1 MAARNLEQA
10 IEAVVG
16 AHSGSPHDVLGP
28 HKAGKAKVSIRAFR
42 PTAKTL
48 YVVTGETAERTE
60 MTRLREE
67 GFFEVTLAGELPG
80 LTYHYEALTHN
91 DETETFADP
100 YAFRDPLMTD
110 YDRHLFGEGRL
121 LYAYDKLG
129 AHRREIEG
137 VKGVNFAVWAP
148 NAYRVSVVGN
158 FNGWDARVHPMQSQG
173 GGGLWELFI
182 PGLDVGEVYK
192 YDLRSHNA
200 DYRGEK
206 ADPYGFRSEVRP
218 RNGSIVANLDGYTWG
233 DEDWIDKRSIEGV
246 LNGPMV
252 TYEVHLGSWRR
263 NADGNFLTYR
273 ELADQLV
280 PYIRDM
286 GYTHI
291 ELMPIAEHPLDASWG
306 YQVTGYYAVTSRYG
320 SPEDFMYFV
329 DTCHQNDIGVILDW
343 VPAHFPKDG
352 FALSYFD
359 GTHLYT
365 HDDPRRA
372 EHPDW
377 GTYIFN
383 YGRNEVRNFLVANAL
398 FWLKQ
403 YHIDGLRVDAVSSM
417 LYLSFGREDGGWMPN
432 QFGGHENLEAI
443 EFLREVNKVV
453 HGEFPGAVTIA
464 EESTSWPMVSR
475 PTYVGGLGFTLKWNM
490 GWMHDTLKYMKSDPI
505 YRRWEH
511 NTITFSI
518 MYAFSENFVLSL
530 SHDEVVHLKKSMLS
544 KMAGDWWQ
552 KFSSLRL
559 LYGYQTTHPG
569 KKLTFMGMEIGQWS
583 EWSEERALDW
593 SLLEGPMHTG
603 LQAWVRDLNAVYK
616 TQPALWEHDFDE
628 HGFRWIDANDSEN
641 SVLTYMRFADDP
653 SDFIVVAMNFTPVP
667 RQYYRIGVPEAGHYR
682 ELLNSDGKGYG
693 GGDVGNGGG
702 VHTESHHSHGYQ
714 QSLTLTIPPLGIVIL
729 KLERLAR

>member
-1 MAARNLEQA
+1 MAENILDKA
-10 IEAVVG
+10 IDAVVG
-16 AHSGSPHDVLGP
+16 AYSGSPFDVLGL
-28 HKAGKAKVSIRAFR
+28 HESGAGNVIVRAFR
-42 PTAKTL
+42 PTAKSLTIIRDAS
-48 YVVTGETAERTE
+48 GERTE
-60 MTRLREE
+60 MTRLRDE
-67 GFFEVTLAGELPG
+67 GIFEATLEGELPDFRYQ
-80 LTYHYEALTHN
+80 LEALTH
-91 DETETFADP
+91 DGQTETFTDP
-100 YAFRDPLMTD
+100 YAYPEPMMTD
-110 YDRHLFGEGRL
+110 YDRHLFGEGSL
-121 LYAYDKLG
+121 LYAYEKLG
-129 AHRREIEG
+129 AHRRDVDG
-137 VKGVNFAVWAP
+137 VAGVNFAVWAP

-158 FNGWDARVHPMQSQG
+158 FNNWDARVHPMQSHG
-173 GGGLWELFI
+173 EGGLWELFI
-182 PGLDVGEVYK
+182 PGVAVGEVYK
-192 YDLRSHNA
+192 YDLRSHNQN
-200 DYRGEK
+200 YRGEK
-206 ADPYGFRSEVRP
+206 SDPYGFQSEVRP
-218 RNGSIVANLDGYTWG
+218 RNGSIVASLDGYDWG
-233 DEDWIDKRSIEGV
+233 DKSWMDRRSTAAV
-246 LNGPMV
+246 LNGPMI

-263 NADGNFLTYR
+263 NADGGFLTYR

-280 PYIRDM
+280 PYVKEM

-306 YQVTGYYAVTSRYG
+306 YQVTGYYAATSRYG

-329 DTCHQNDIGVILDW
+329 DTCHQNEIGVILDW

-365 HDDPRRA
+365 HDDARRA

-398 FWLKQ
+398 FWLKK

-417 LYLSFGREDGGWMPN
+417 LYLSFGREDGGWLPN
-432 QFGGHENLEAI
+432 EHGGHENLEAI

-505 YRRWEH
+505 HRRWEH

-530 SHDEVVHLKKSMLS
+530 SHDEVVHLKKSMLD

-552 KFSSLRL
+552 KFASLRL
-559 LYGYQTTHPG
+559 LYGYQMTHPG

-593 SLLEGPMHTG
+593 PLLDGPMHQGVQT
-603 LQAWVRDLNAVYK
+603 WVRELNALYQA
-616 TQPALWEHDFDE
+616 QPALWEHDFDE
-628 HGFRWIDANDSEN
+628 RGFRWIDANDSEN
-641 SVLTYMRFADDP
+641 SVLTYIRFADDP
-653 SDFIVVAMNFTPVP
+653 SEFIVVAMNFTPVP
-667 RQYYRIGVPEAGHYR
+667 RQGYCIGVPEAGYYE
-682 ELLNSDGKGYG
+682 ELMNSDSDRYG
-693 GGDVGNGGG
+693 GSNVGNGGG
-702 VHTESHHSHGYQ
+702 VHTDAYESHGYQ
-714 QSLTLTIPPLGIVIL
+714 QRLSLTLPPLGIVVL
-729 KLERLAR
+729 KLRRDTN